1 MHARTKAVLAGAAAL
16 LTVGL
21 VAPAPAGAVTGGI
34 EDRTNVYGNVGLLVF
49 YDATGRYR
57 CSGTLVSPTV
67 VLTAAHCTAGTV
79 GDTIVTFEPVV
90 DEEAPSDLPTA
101 GVPAEGF
108 GSGETLPDGWYPGTA
123 HTHPGYSDFTD
134 TDNWNDVGVV
144 VLDAPVTGIAPARLA
159 APNELDQYAQPRL
172 NRTTFTAVGYG
183 TEVRQAD
190 GGPQKP
196 TPQSFPILRRYTD
209 VVGQK
214 LTPQIL
220 QVNGNEH
227 DNRGGGGT
235 CFGDSGGP
243 SFNPETGHVVTVT
256 SYGYTSNCRYIDGLQ
271 RVDVPVVQDWL
282 ETFEVYPAGA

>member
-1 MHARTKAVLAGAAAL
+1 MHARTKAVLAGTAAL

-34 EDRTNVYGNVGLLVF
+34 EDRGNTYANVGMLAF
-49 YDATGRYR
+49 YDDGGRYR

-67 VLTAAHCTAGTV
+67 VVTAAHCTAGTE
-79 GDTIVTFEPVV
+79 GDTIVSFDPVI
-90 DEEAPSDLPTA
+90 DEAPPSDLPVAGDTA
-101 GVPAEGF
+101 AGYGPADE
-108 GSGETLPDGWYPGTA
+108 LPAGWHRGTA
-123 HTHPGYSDFTD
+123 HTHPRYSDFTD
-134 TDNWNDVGVV
+134 QANWNDVGVV
-144 VLDAPVTGIAPARLA
+144 VLDEAVAGIAPAQLA
-159 APNELDQYAQPRL
+159 APNELDRYAQPRL
-172 NRTTFTAVGYG
+172 NHTAFRVVGYG

-190 GGPQKP
+190 SGPQKP
-196 TPQSFPILRRYTD
+196 TPMSYPILRRYTD

-227 DNRGGGGT
+227 DVRAGGGT

-243 SFNPETGHVVTVT
+243 SFAPDSGHLVTVT

-271 RVDVPVVQDWL
+271 RVDVPVVQSWL
-282 ETFEVYPAGA
+282 ATFGVTPAAG